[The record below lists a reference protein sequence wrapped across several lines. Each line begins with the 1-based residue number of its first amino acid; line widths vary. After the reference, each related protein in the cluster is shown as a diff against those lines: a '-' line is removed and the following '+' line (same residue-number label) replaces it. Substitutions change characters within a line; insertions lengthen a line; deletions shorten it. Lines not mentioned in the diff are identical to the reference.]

1 MTLRV
6 IGLPLGFA
14 AFHRRDERT
23 KGTQEPVNSVDS
35 NQYNQINRN
44 KQDEIRDR

>member
-1 MTLRV
+1 MTLREL
-6 IGLPLGFA
+6 I
-14 AFHRRDERT
+14 
-23 KGTQEPVNSVDS
+23 NSVDS

>member
-1 MTLRV
+1 MTLREL
-6 IGLPLGFA
+6 I
-14 AFHRRDERT
+14 D
-23 KGTQEPVNSVDS
+23 SVDS

>member
-6 IGLPLGFA
+6 IGLPLA
-14 AFHRRDERT
+14 T
-23 KGTQEPVNSVDS
+23 NGTQELINSVDS
-35 NQYNQINRN
+35 NQYHQINRN

>member
-6 IGLPLGFA
+6 IGLPLA
-14 AFHRRDERT
+14 T

>member
-1 MTLRV
+1 MTLRE
-6 IGLPLGFA
+6 L
-14 AFHRRDERT
+14 
-23 KGTQEPVNSVDS
+23 VNSVDS

>member
-6 IGLPLGFA
+6 IGLPLP
-14 AFHRRDERT
+14 
-23 KGTQEPVNSVDS
+23 KGRKKLIDSVDS
-35 NQYNQINRN
+35 NQCNQINRN